1 MFKTISLFRIAPLW
15 QAQAATIEA
24 ALSSSP
30 FVECGASQEKSVGWV
45 PPREVNGA
53 FVESIAG
60 QYILKFRTEAKSVP
74 SSAIQRKLEEYITK
88 VEAETGRKP
97 GKKESKEF
105 KEDAKLGL
113 LPMAFSKLSDVVVWI
128 DPVDKLLVLSTSST
142 SKSDEVISH
151 LVKSLE
157 GFSVSPLN
165 TNESCP
171 VAMSAWLV
179 DQTPPGGFAIDR
191 ECTLKAT
198 DESKAV
204 VRYSKH
210 ALDTQEINQHI
221 SSGKVPTQLG
231 LTWMDRVSF
240 TLIDKLTL
248 KKIVFMDGVFDGTSQ
263 EKEDG
268 FDADVAISTGEMRKL
283 IPDLIAALGG
293 EISPS

>member
-15 QAQAATIEA
+15 KAQATAMEATLA
-24 ALSSSP
+24 SAP
-30 FVECGASQEKSVGWV
+30 FIECGASQEKSVGWV

-53 FVESIAG
+53 FVETVAG

-74 SSAIQRKLEEYITK
+74 SSAIQRKLEEYMTK

-97 GKKESKEF
+97 GKKECKEF

-128 DPVDKLLVLSTSST
+128 DAEAKLLVLSTSST
-142 SKSDEVISH
+142 SKSDEVITQ
-151 LVKSLE
+151 LVKALE
-157 GFSVSPLN
+157 GFSVSPLV

-171 VAMSAWLV
+171 TAMSSWLMQQV
-179 DQTPPGGFAIDR
+179 SPAGFTLDR
-191 ECTLKAT
+191 DCTLKAT

-204 VRYSKH
+204 VRYTKH
-210 ALDTQEINQHI
+210 ALDIEEISHHI

-240 TLIDKLTL
+240 TLSDNLTL
-248 KKIVFMDGVFDGTSQ
+248 KKISFLDVVFDGTSQ

-268 FDADVAISTGEMRKL
+268 FDADVAISTAEMRKL

-293 EISPS
+293 ETSPF